1 MQAEN
6 DPIQAAALVACNANK
21 TSDSGSLVPVAIPEN
36 LMNSQNIKADLQ
48 AYDIP
53 AMLESEITE
62 MDSELLA
69 GVPVLVPECSFEQAS
84 EIVSSIEM
92 SSFDDENN
100 DFDFDDDDDDFE
112 DDDDEDDEDEDIW
125 DEDDEEEFEDEE
137 DDETDDDDDEDDDDD
152 DFDDEDIV

>member
-6 DPIQAAALVACNANK
+6 NPIQAAALVACNINK
-21 TSDSGSLVPVAIPEN
+21 NADSGSFVPVAIPEH

-92 SSFDDENN
+92 SSFDDEDE
-100 DFDFDDDDDDFE
+100 DFDFDDDD
-112 DDDDEDDEDEDIW
+112 EDDEEEIW
-125 DEDDEEEFEDEE
+125 DEDDDDYDDEEEEDDDGEDEEEEDEDEWDEDFEDEE
-137 DDETDDDDDEDDDDD
+137 
-152 DFDDEDIV
+152 